1 MRKRSFLKRRRSCD
15 RSLIEVGSKTVKTA
29 FLVWWGSRR
38 VVTCPRARWKARDK
52 WTHATLS
59 HGHFNNHESRE
70 NIFRPKK
77 ILHLFKFDPTG
88 PRNGRFT
95 LIIWNES
102 SRTKVHL
109 GFKYLF
115 QHYNLHQ
122 TEFETRLPFVSEKI
136 YGNLPDSC
144 GKRFL
149 GEKIDRVSLLQRIK
163 LRFPFIK

>member
-1 MRKRSFLKRRRSCD
+1 MTNELTPHSATVILTTMNQEKTYLD
-15 RSLIEVGSKTVKTA
+15 R
-29 FLVWWGSRR
+29 
-38 VVTCPRARWKARDK
+38 
-52 WTHATLS
+52 
-59 HGHFNNHESRE
+59 
-70 NIFRPKK
+70 KK

-88 PRNGRFT
+88 PRNERFT